1 MPDRLSAL
9 DVSFLYMEDDITPMH
24 VGEMLV
30 FQAPDS
36 GFDYDRLVTL
46 IRRRIAFVPRYRQR
60 IRWVPGGLANPVWV
74 DDQDFD
80 VAFHVRRSALPSPG
94 TDGQLRELAARIMS
108 RPLDRARPLWEVY
121 LVEGLQGGRFAI
133 LTKTHHAMVDGTAA
147 VDIGQVILD
156 SSPDAR
162 TTPDLHWNPSQEP
175 SGAELLAGAV
185 VDSIRRPAVVVE
197 AARKSVVNA
206 HQSAAAV
213 ARSAGGLVTALW
225 SAARPPA
232 ESPLNV
238 QIGAQRRYG
247 TATLDLEDFKRVRKA
262 HGGTINDVVLAV
274 ITGALRAW
282 LMTRQENVG
291 VRHTIRAMVPVSVQE
306 ATDRTPSNR
315 VDGFVVDLPT
325 GEPDPVVRLNR
336 ISFEMGQHKAG
347 GSMVGAQS
355 LVALTGFAPPTLHAM
370 GARLAGDLSRRVSN
384 VVVTNVP
391 GPQTPLYV
399 AGAELLG
406 AYPVLPLTKGMAVTI
421 GLTSYNGGVFFG
433 LNADRDAMDDID
445 VLTACIS
452 EAMDELLDTTRNSRV
467 RAKRARTD

>member
-9 DVSFLYMEDDITPMH
+9 DVSFFYTEDEITPMH
-24 VGEMLV
+24 VGELLV
-30 FQAPDS
+30 FQAPEH

-60 IRWVPGGLANPVWV
+60 VRWVPGKLANPVWV

-80 VAFHVRRSALPSPG
+80 VAFHVRRSALPTPG
-94 TDGQLRELAARIMS
+94 SEAQLRELVARIMS
-108 RPLDRARPLWEVY
+108 RPLDRTRPLWEVY
-121 LVEGLQGGRFAI
+121 LVEGLAGGRFAI

-156 SSPDAR
+156 TSPDPR
-162 TTPDLHWNPSQEP
+162 PTPELHWNPSKEP
-175 SGAELLAGAV
+175 SGAELVAGAV
-185 VDSIRRPAVVVE
+185 VDTIRSPAVVVD
-197 AARKSVVNA
+197 AARKSVSNVQQTA
-206 HQSAAAV
+206 TAMAKQ
-213 ARSAGGLVTALW
+213 AGGLVTALW

-238 QIGAQRRYG
+238 EIGSQRRFG
-247 TATLDLEDFKRVRKA
+247 TATLDLEDFKRIRRA
-262 HGGTINDVVLAV
+262 HGGSINDVVLAV
-274 ITGALRAW
+274 VTGALRSW
-282 LMTRQENVG
+282 LMTRQSTVG
-291 VRHTIRAMVPVSVQE
+291 VRHTIRAMVPVSVRE

-315 VDGFVVDLPT
+315 VAAYLVDLPT
-325 GEPDPVVRLNR
+325 GEPDPIMRLNR
-336 ISFEMGQHKAG
+336 ISFEMAQHKAG
-347 GSMVGAQS
+347 GGMVGAQN
-355 LVALTGFAPPTLHAM
+355 LVALTGFTPPTLHAM
-370 GARLAGDLSRRVSN
+370 GARLAGDLARRVAN

-399 AGAELLG
+399 AGAELVA
-406 AYPVLPLTKGMAVTI
+406 AYPVLPLVKDMAVSI

-452 EAMDELLDTTRNSRV
+452 EALDELLDTTRKART
-467 RAKRARTD
+467 RAKRVQSD

>member
-9 DVSFLYMEDDITPMH
+9 DVSLFYTEDEITPLH
-24 VGEMLV
+24 VGELLI
-30 FQAPDS
+30 FQAPQDR
-36 GFDYDRLVTL
+36 FDYDRLVTL

-60 IRWVPGGLANPVWV
+60 VRWVPGKLANPVWV

-94 TDGQLRELAARIMS
+94 TEAQLRDLVARIMS
-108 RPLDRARPLWEVY
+108 RPLDRTRPLWEVY
-121 LVEGLQGGRFAI
+121 LVEGLEGGRFAI
-133 LTKTHHAMVDGTAA
+133 LTKTHHAMVDGTVA

-156 SSPDAR
+156 TSPDSR
-162 TTPDLHWNPSQEP
+162 PTPELHWNPGKEP
-175 SGAELLAGAV
+175 SGAELVAGAV
-185 VDSIRRPAVVVE
+185 VDTIRQPAVVVE
-197 AARKSVVNA
+197 AARKSVSNV
-206 HQSAAAV
+206 HQSATSV
-213 ARSAGGLVTALW
+213 VRQAGSVVSALW

-238 QIGAQRRYG
+238 EIGSQRRYG
-247 TATLDLEDFKRVRKA
+247 TATLRLEDFKTIRKER
-262 HGGTINDVVLAV
+262 GGTINDVVLAV

-282 LMTRQENVG
+282 LMTRQETVG

-306 ATDRTPSNR
+306 AADRTPSNR
-315 VDGFVVDLPT
+315 VAAYIVDLPT
-325 GEPDPVVRLNR
+325 GEPDPIVRLNR
-336 ISFEMGQHKAG
+336 ISFEMAQHKAG
-347 GSMVGAQS
+347 GGMVSAGN
-355 LVALTGFAPPTLHAM
+355 LVSLTGFTPPTLHAM

-384 VVVTNVP
+384 VVITNVP

-399 AGAELLG
+399 AGAELVA
-406 AYPVLPLTKGMAVTI
+406 AYPVLPLVKDMAVSI

-452 EAMDELLDTTRNSRV
+452 EALDELLETTRKSRT
-467 RAKRARTD
+467 RAKRVRSD

>member
-1 MPDRLSAL
+1 
-9 DVSFLYMEDDITPMH
+9 MEDEIAPMH

-60 IRWVPGGLANPVWV
+60 VRWVPGRLANPVWV

-94 TDGQLRELAARIMS
+94 TEGQLRELVARIMS
-108 RPLDRARPLWEVY
+108 RPLDRTRPLWEVY
-121 LVEGLQGGRFAI
+121 LVEGLAGGRFAI

-156 SSPDAR
+156 P
-162 TTPDLHWNPSQEP
+162 TPDPRPTPHLHWNPSQEP
-175 SGAELLAGAV
+175 SGAELVAGAV
-185 VDSIRRPAVVVE
+185 ADSVRRPAVVVD
-197 AARKSVVNA
+197 AARKGVANVQ
-206 HQSAAAV
+206 QSAAAV
-213 ARSAGGLVTALW
+213 GRHAGGLITALW
-225 SAARPPA
+225 SAARARA

-238 QIGAQRRYG
+238 PIGAQRRFG
-247 TATLDLEDFKRVRKA
+247 TATLDLEDFKRIRRQ

-274 ITGALRAW
+274 IAGALRAW
-282 LMTRQENVG
+282 LMTRQETVG
-291 VRHTIRAMVPVSVQE
+291 TRHTIRAVVPVSVQE
-306 ATDRTPSNR
+306 ASDRTPSNR
-315 VDGFVVDLPT
+315 VAAFIVDLPT
-325 GEPDPVVRLNR
+325 GEPDPIVRLNR
-336 ISFEMGQHKAG
+336 ISYEMAQHKAG
-347 GSMVGAQS
+347 GHLVGAQT

-370 GARLAGDLSRRVSN
+370 GARLAGDLSRRVAN
-384 VVVTNVP
+384 VVITNVP

-399 AGAELLG
+399 AGAQLLG
-406 AYPVLPLTKGMAVTI
+406 AYPVLPLNKGMAVTV

-452 EAMDELLDTTRNSRV
+452 EAMDELLDTTRNTRA
-467 RAKRARTD
+467 RAKRARND